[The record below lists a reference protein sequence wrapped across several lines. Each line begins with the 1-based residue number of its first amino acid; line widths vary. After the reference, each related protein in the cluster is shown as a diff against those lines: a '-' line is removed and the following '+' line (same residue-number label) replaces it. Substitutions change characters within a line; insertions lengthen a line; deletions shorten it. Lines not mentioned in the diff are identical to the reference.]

1 MPSDSADGQDG
12 TGRDILD
19 HHLHAVIFVGEN
31 TDVQYRLGATM
42 SNQSDSYAF
51 CLQGEMKFV
60 VLIIVKIVMQILGA
74 MCLPS

>member
-42 SNQSDSYAF
+42 SNQSD
-51 CLQGEMKFV
+51 FV
-60 VLIIVKIVMQILGA
+60 YREK
-74 MCLPS
+74 